1 VKRLLSL
8 ILLSSALASSAQ
20 LKTPLVGQEYS
31 TDRKENFSG
40 FIGENTIGLFT
51 ADYIYYN
58 RRKQE
63 LIIRNFHKGDLQLV
77 DSRDIYTQ
85 IMDGY
90 TNDPQEI
97 FYQNGKFF
105 LFSRLDSERDKTK
118 LSAVEVFNEVLE
130 REKVIVLDTL
140 ETDEVQYIQQADDK
154 NGFLV
159 ASHLRYTNLVEQ
171 EIDLIRIS
179 EKGEI
184 AWKQSIK
191 SPMALQSLRIEEI
204 RFSSSSPVYLL
215 CNYAFDLSESS
226 AIDQVVN
233 NQYALWS
240 YDHDQRFLK
249 EFDVRL
255 KNKWVNGL
263 DMEMHNDGDLVLSGY
278 FNESKNPAINGVF
291 SLIIGADLRLKNTSW
306 HKFSE
311 KTINK
316 FLKSD
321 EPRRKPELDDYD
333 LKKIALLS
341 DNSYFLLGEQYY
353 KYIERSYDPRTNITT
368 TTEYYN
374 YNSII
379 VSYFDSLG
387 NHKWTDRIPKA
398 QSSTNDFG
406 YFSSFATMNSGDDV
420 YLFFNDSRRNN
431 ENPPKDYFSYNNLFN
446 NRRFQISY
454 VHLKDKGIANRAALL
469 EDSDNF
475 MLRAKLC
482 GQLDE
487 ESAYLI
493 TETNRNSKIIRV
505 EKK

>member
-8 ILLSSALASSAQ
+8 ILLSTALASSAQ

-171 EIDLIRIS
+171 ENR
-179 EKGEI
+179 
-184 AWKQSIK
+184 
-191 SPMALQSLRIEEI
+191 PY
-204 RFSSSSPVYLL
+204 P
-215 CNYAFDLSESS
+215 
-226 AIDQVVN
+226 
-233 NQYALWS
+233 
-240 YDHDQRFLK
+240 
-249 EFDVRL
+249 
-255 KNKWVNGL
+255 
-263 DMEMHNDGDLVLSGY
+263 
-278 FNESKNPAINGVF
+278 
-291 SLIIGADLRLKNTSW
+291 
-306 HKFSE
+306 
-311 KTINK
+311 
-316 FLKSD
+316 
-321 EPRRKPELDDYD
+321 
-333 LKKIALLS
+333 
-341 DNSYFLLGEQYY
+341 
-353 KYIERSYDPRTNITT
+353 
-368 TTEYYN
+368 
-374 YNSII
+374 
-379 VSYFDSLG
+379 
-387 NHKWTDRIPKA
+387 
-398 QSSTNDFG
+398 DF
-406 YFSSFATMNSGDDV
+406 
-420 YLFFNDSRRNN
+420 
-431 ENPPKDYFSYNNLFN
+431 
-446 NRRFQISY
+446 
-454 VHLKDKGIANRAALL
+454 
-469 EDSDNF
+469 
-475 MLRAKLC
+475 
-482 GQLDE
+482 
-487 ESAYLI
+487 
-493 TETNRNSKIIRV
+493 
-505 EKK
+505 